1 MAGPLFGD
9 RARFG
14 QAIDASDPDWIAW
27 TALRRRFYEDTQRS
41 GIGVP
46 VTNAAYAVLRHV
58 DVSGRRILE
67 IGPGALPHLPFLRG
81 TPSVYTIVDRN
92 PDMIELARQR
102 LASVRFPADVRTS
115 IPSPGEIE
123 PVDIVISFYSLEHL
137 HPIDDYLERMC
148 ALLKQGGLL
157 VGGIPAE
164 GGLAWGLGRYLSTR
178 RYIKRHSTA
187 NPDKILCWEHP
198 NVAEAVLTSLDRH
211 MRRRLLEYWPLR
223 LPVLDLT
230 LVARFIYERR

>member
-1 MAGPLFGD
+1 
-9 RARFG
+9 
-14 QAIDASDPDWIAW
+14 
-27 TALRRRFYEDTQRS
+27 
-41 GIGVP
+41 VP
-46 VTNAAYAVLRHV
+46 VNNAGYAVLRHV
-58 DVSGRRILE
+58 DAHGLRILE

-81 TPSVYTIVDRN
+81 TPSVYIVVDRH

-102 LASVRFPADVRTS
+102 LDAAEFPIDVRTS
-115 IPSPGEIE
+115 LPSPGEIE

-137 HPIDDYLERMC
+137 HPIDDYVRRLAE
-148 ALLKQGGLL
+148 LLKPRGLL

-164 GGLAWGLGRYLSTR
+164 GGLAWGLGRYVSTR
-178 RYIKRHSTA
+178 RYIKRHSSA

-198 NVAEAVLTSLDRH
+198 NVAEAVLTSLDHH

-223 LPVLDLT
+223 VPLLDLT